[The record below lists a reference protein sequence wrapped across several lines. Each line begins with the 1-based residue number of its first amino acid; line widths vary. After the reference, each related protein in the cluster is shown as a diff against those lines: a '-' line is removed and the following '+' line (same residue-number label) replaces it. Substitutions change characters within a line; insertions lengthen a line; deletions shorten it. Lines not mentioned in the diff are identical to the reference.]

1 MIFGYARVS
10 TAEQK
15 LETQIELLKQQGC
28 EKIYTDIASG
38 MREDRKGLNE
48 MLSFLREGDI
58 VIVYKTDR
66 IFRSLKNMIELIEL
80 FNQKGVFF
88 KSISEPAFDT
98 TSANGKFVIQIF
110 GAVAEFERNLI
121 SERTKAGIEGAR
133 RRKKLI
139 GRPKGIKKKLWK
151 NIILPFI
158 FMKTKIFLLIKPVNK
173 RVSAKPAF
181 IG

>member
-1 MIFGYARVS
+1 
-10 TAEQK
+10 
-15 LETQIELLKQQGC
+15 
-28 EKIYTDIASG
+28 
-38 MREDRKGLNE
+38 
-48 MLSFLREGDI
+48 
-58 VIVYKTDR
+58 
-66 IFRSLKNMIELIEL
+66 MIELIEL

-88 KSISEPAFDT
+88 KSISKPAFDT

-139 GRPKGIKKKLWK
+139 GRPKGIKKETLEKYHFAFHLYE
-151 NIILPFI
+151 N
-158 FMKTKIFLLIKPVNK
+158 KIFPSIKPVNK
-173 RVSAKPAF
+173 QVSAKPAF

>member
-38 MREDRKGLNE
+38 VREDRKGLNE
-48 MLSFLREGDI
+48 MLSFLREGDV

-66 IFRSLKNMIELIEL
+66 IFRSLKNMIELIEF
-80 FNQKGVFF
+80 FNQKGVFS

-98 TSANGKFVIQIF
+98 TSANGKFIIQIF

-133 RRKKLI
+133 RRKKL
-139 GRPKGIKKKLWK
+139 WK
-151 NIILPFI
+151 NITSPFI
-158 FMKTKIFLLIKPVNK
+158 FMKTKIFLSIKLVNK
-173 RVSAKPAF
+173 RVSAKPAST
-181 IG
+181 GLKRL

>member
-38 MREDRKGLNE
+38 VREDRKGLNE
-48 MLSFLREGDI
+48 MLSFLREGDV

-66 IFRSLKNMIELIEL
+66 IFRSLKNMIELIEF

-88 KSISEPAFDT
+88 KSISNPLLIRLLPMENLSFRFLEQWL
-98 TSANGKFVIQIF
+98 SLKEISSVKEQKQESKEQG
-110 GAVAEFERNLI
+110 EERNS
-121 SERTKAGIEGAR
+121 SED
-133 RRKKLI
+133 
-139 GRPKGIKKKLWK
+139 PKE
-151 NIILPFI
+151 
-158 FMKTKIFLLIKPVNK
+158 
-173 RVSAKPAF
+173 
-181 IG
+181 